1 MSGCNSYN
9 SCYSGSY
16 NPCYSYGYNGYNNC
30 NPCCNTLMLNFTG
43 CICLKN
49 VGSGT
54 ASAAAVTAKITP
66 QGCSTGANY
75 IGNTSLPAGVP
86 APAGGGAIFT
96 DGGCCN
102 VNTGPCNNIC
112 LTVILSGP
120 PVITTPTTIN
130 LTGCCG
136 GTLTGTPVTGDVGN
150 ITSMTL
156 NSTKRTCG
164 GCSTCCITGGVI
176 HFTKT

>member
-1 MSGCNSYN
+1 MSGCN

-49 VGSGT
+49 KGSGSV
-54 ASAAAVTAKITP
+54 SAAPVTATITP
-66 QGCSTGANY
+66 QGSTSPCATY
-75 IGNTSLPAGVP
+75 IGNTSLPVGVP
-86 APAGGGAIFT
+86 TQAGGGAIFT
-96 DGGCCN
+96 NGGCCN

-112 LTVILSGP
+112 LTVSLSGS

-136 GTLTGTPVTGDVGN
+136 GTLTGTPVTGGDGN
-150 ITSMTL
+150 IKSMTL

-176 HFTKT
+176 HFTKGA

>member
-1 MSGCNSYN
+1 
-9 SCYSGSY
+9 
-16 NPCYSYGYNGYNNC
+16 
-30 NPCCNTLMLNFTG
+30 MLNFTG

-54 ASAAAVTAKITP
+54 ASAAPVTATITP
-66 QGCSTGANY
+66 QGSTSPCATYN
-75 IGNTSLPAGVP
+75 GNTSLPSGTALLP
-86 APAGGGAIFT
+86 GGGAIFT
-96 DGGCCN
+96 NGGCCN

-112 LTVILSGP
+112 LTVSLSGTE
-120 PVITTPTTIN
+120 VITAPTTIN

-136 GTLTGTPVTGDVGN
+136 GTLTGTPVAGGDGN

-176 HFTKT
+176 NFNKT